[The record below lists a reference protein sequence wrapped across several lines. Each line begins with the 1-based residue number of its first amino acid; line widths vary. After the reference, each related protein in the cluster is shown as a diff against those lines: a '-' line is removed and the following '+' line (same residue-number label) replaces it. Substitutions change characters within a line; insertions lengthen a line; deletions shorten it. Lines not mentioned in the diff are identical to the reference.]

1 MKSCI
6 EWRKGFKY
14 LPEID
19 EFNIDFKNKQIKL
32 KQFLDLYAQSQRVNI
47 RLPKNYTP
55 EDVDLLVSAYE
66 HGYNIR
72 VVVPPLPGL
81 QKLTI
86 PFYCS
91 DPCWT
96 WDQFMS
102 CVSLG
107 VTDVF
112 ISGDLGFELDKVSK
126 VAKENNIQV
135 RCYANIAQ
143 SNGWEDWSDGIKQF
157 FIRPEDMEIYGDYVD
172 VIEFYDSVERQN
184 VLYEV
189 YFKNKEWN
197 GKLREIIQG
206 VKNDVNNYYL
216 LGEEFAKRRI
226 RCERNCLKG
235 KNCKLC
241 DGLIELANSL
251 EDSPDYDVFK
261 KRGNN

>member
-47 RLPKNYTP
+47 RLPKNYKP
-55 EDVDLLVSAYE
+55 EDVDLLIAAYE

-72 VVVPPLPGL
+72 IVVPPLVVL
-81 QKLTI
+81 QKITA
-86 PFYCS
+86 PFYFS
-91 DPCWT
+91 EPCWT

-102 CVSLG
+102 CISLG
-107 VTDVF
+107 VTDVY

-143 SNGWEDWSDGIKQF
+143 ANEWEDWSDGIKKF
-157 FIRPEDMEIYGDYVD
+157 FIRPEDIDIYSEYVD
-172 VIEFYDSVERQN
+172 VIEFYGSVERQN
-184 VLYEV
+184 VLYEI
-189 YFKNKEWN
+189 YFKDKEWN

-206 VKNDVNNYYL
+206 IKNDVNNYYL

-226 RCERNCLKG
+226 RCDRGCLKG

-241 DGLIELANSL
+241 DRLIDLANSL
-251 EDSPDYDVFK
+251 EESPDYDVFK
-261 KRGNN
+261 KKAEK